1 MRRDECRVR
10 QCDLHIINDSSV
22 LESTVIMAEVADFI
36 LLMFGSGEISVASH
50 FSIWFLLVIQAAW
63 VTASVRHIKS

>member
-1 MRRDECRVR
+1 MACQRPHFSTPLNYSTVVTMRRDECRVR

-50 FSIWFLLVIQAAW
+50 FSI
-63 VTASVRHIKS
+63 

>member
-50 FSIWFLLVIQAAW
+50 FSI
-63 VTASVRHIKS
+63 